1 MPTNRN
7 TNSIANKSQAAQKIT
22 YISFMDFPF
31 RRLAQPV
38 DQGKDDGWRAC
49 PMPICICLPVVVV
62 AGIRVYVLPFALSG
76 RFCCRLQSIQINVCH
91 GLSFPTCKIAS
102 LSNDSMLIPVADQ
115 LRPTRPHSIFST
127 SINRAISSAF
137 CCSSAA
143 MRLAAPSSASCA
155 RSLGVITVLPY
166 LVLARIE
173 KPTNQTSLYPTPYSR
188 QPHPGVPKLNFMTH
202 PYRCLLRLAGWR
214 HRGAQ

>member
-49 PMPICICLPVVVV
+49 PMPICICLTVVVV

-76 RFCCRLQSIQINVCH
+76 RFCCRLQSIQIIVCH

-102 LSNDSMLIPVADQ
+102 LINDSMLIPVADQ
-115 LRPTRPHSIFST
+115 LRPTRPHSIFSS

-143 MRLAAPSSASCA
+143 MRLAAPSNTTSTQTKEDK
-155 RSLGVITVLPY
+155 TVLPY
-166 LVLARIE
+166 LVLARLE
-173 KPTNQTSLYPTPYSR
+173 KPTNQTSLYPTPNSR
-188 QPHPGVPKLNFMTH
+188 QPHPGVPNFFFLFFLFC
-202 PYRCLLRLAGWR
+202 CLVCLVGWWLC
-214 HRGAQ
+214 G